1 MTVDGF
7 GAAIWKK
14 CAQSQGFGLSVSGT
28 GGKWGIP
35 YGGGGGVGEP
45 RPRTMIISM
54 RELVMFCFVSLPMD
68 PLTSTDLGFG
78 TKAREL
84 LHL

>member
-1 MTVDGF
+1 MRGSPLPPPVAWCGCLGETPLSQRSGVFGKRILVTVDGF

-35 YGGGGGVGEP
+35 YGGGGGG
-45 RPRTMIISM
+45 R
-54 RELVMFCFVSLPMD
+54 
-68 PLTSTDLGFG
+68 
-78 TKAREL
+78 
-84 LHL
+84 

>member
-1 MTVDGF
+1 MGE
-7 GAAIWKK
+7 
-14 CAQSQGFGLSVSGT
+14 
-28 GGKWGIP
+28 
-35 YGGGGGVGEP
+35 GGGVGEP